1 MRLSSSSI
9 ERQGD
14 RIMPSNNNIPAPRK
28 VRKPFNWGRKVV
40 IGIPQIWLL
49 AFLLAPFFI
58 LLKISVSETDA
69 LGIGFNPLVTYVN
82 DALQVNIHFTPYLA
96 LVRDSLYII
105 TYLSSLWY
113 ALMTTV
119 LCLVI
124 GYPFSYFIARAKPT
138 VRPALLMLV
147 MLPFWTSFLIRIYAW
162 KNLLDVNGLVNQ
174 FLMWIGIIHTPLRMM
189 FTEFSFMIGMVYGY
203 IPFMILPLYAT
214 LVKMDHRLVEAAADL
229 GSTPFKTFWLVTVP
243 LSKSGIIAG
252 SLLVFIPAVGEYVIP
267 ELLAGP
273 STLNIGRV
281 MWNEFFLNLDWQR
294 ASAVAIVMIVL
305 ILLPIAVFNKYQT
318 KSLEGMR

>member
-1 MRLSSSSI
+1 MST
-9 ERQGD
+9 
-14 RIMPSNNNIPAPRK
+14 SNDIQTPRK
-28 VRKPFNWGRKVV
+28 VRKPFNWGRKTV

-58 LLKISVSETDA
+58 LLKISVSESDA
-69 LGIGFNPLVTYVN
+69 LGIGFNPLVSYVN
-82 DALQVNIHFTPYLA
+82 EALQVNIRFAPYLA

-162 KNLLDVNGLVNQ
+162 KNLLDINGLFNQ
-174 FLMWIGIIHTPLRMM
+174 FLMWTGIIHTPLRMM
-189 FTEFSFMIGMVYGY
+189 FTEFSFMVGMVYGY

-267 ELLAGP
+267 ELLSGP

-294 ASAVAIVMIVL
+294 ASAVAIVMILL
-305 ILLPIAVFNKYQT
+305 ILVPIAVFNKYQT
-318 KSLEGMR
+318 KSLESAR

>member
-1 MRLSSSSI
+1 LTPL
-9 ERQGD
+9 EP
-14 RIMPSNNNIPAPRK
+14 RIMPDRNDLPAPSHP
-28 VRKPFNWGRKVV
+28 RKPRRWGRMTV

-69 LGIGFNPLVTYVN
+69 LGIGFDPLVSYVN
-82 DALQVNIHFTPYLA
+82 DVLQVHIRFSAYLA
-96 LVRDSLYII
+96 LVRDSLYIV

-113 ALMTTV
+113 ALLTTV

-124 GYPFSYFIARAKPT
+124 GYPFAYFIARAKPT
-138 VRPALLMLV
+138 VRPGLLMLV

-162 KNLLDVNGLVNQ
+162 KNLLDINGLINQ
-174 FLMWIGIIHTPLRMM
+174 ALLWMGIIHHPLRMM

-214 LVKMDHRLVEAAADL
+214 LVKLDHRLEEAAADL
-229 GSTPFKTFWLVTVP
+229 GATPLQTFWLVTVP
-243 LSKSGIIAG
+243 LSRSGILAG

-305 ILLPIAVFNKYQT
+305 ILLPIAVFNRYQT
-318 KSLEGMR
+318 KSLESAR

>member
-1 MRLSSSSI
+1 
-9 ERQGD
+9 
-14 RIMPSNNNIPAPRK
+14 MPTPLPASTAAR
-28 VRKPFNWGRKVV
+28 VRKPINWGRKAV

-58 LLKISVSETDA
+58 LLKISVSQTDA
-69 LGIGFNPLVTYVN
+69 LGIGFDPLVTYVN
-82 DALQVNIHFTPYLA
+82 EALQVNIRFTPYLA

-113 ALMTTV
+113 ALLTTV

-124 GYPFSYFIARAKPT
+124 GYPFAYFIARAKPT

-174 FLMWIGIIHTPLRMM
+174 FLLWTGIIHTPLRMM
-189 FTEFSFMIGMVYGY
+189 FTEFSFMVGMVYGY

-229 GSTPFKTFWLVTVP
+229 GSRPLKTFWLVTVP

-273 STLNIGRV
+273 SQLNIGRV

-318 KSLEGMR
+318 KSLENTR

>member
-1 MRLSSSSI
+1 
-9 ERQGD
+9 
-14 RIMPSNNNIPAPRK
+14 MPTNSDTPTPRK
-28 VRKPFNWGRKVV
+28 VRKPFNWGRKIV
-40 IGIPQIWLL
+40 IGIPQVWLL

-82 DALQVNIHFTPYLA
+82 DALQVNIRFTPYLA

-174 FLMWIGIIHTPLRMM
+174 FLMWVGIIHTPLRMM
-189 FTEFSFMIGMVYGY
+189 FTEFSFMVGMVYGY

-318 KSLEGMR
+318 KALENVR

>member
-1 MRLSSSSI
+1 MD
-9 ERQGD
+9 EKK
-14 RIMPSNNNIPAPRK
+14 PAPLS
-28 VRKPFNWGRKVV
+28 KPRRAWNWGRQLV
-40 IGIPQIWLL
+40 IGIPQVWLL
-49 AFLLAPFFI
+49 AFLLLPFLI
-58 LLKISVSETDA
+58 LLKISVSETDE
-69 LGIGFNPLVTYVN
+69 LGVGFNPLVSFAN
-82 DALQVNIHFTPYLA
+82 EALQIHMRFSPYLA
-96 LVRDSLYII
+96 LLRDSLYIV
-105 TYLSSLWY
+105 TYLYSLWW
-113 ALMTTV
+113 AFLTTV

-124 GYPFSYFIARAKPT
+124 GYPFAYFIARSRPT
-138 VRPALLMLV
+138 VRSGLLMLV

-162 KNLLDVNGLVNQ
+162 KNLLDINGLINQ
-174 FLMWIGIIHTPLRMM
+174 FLLWTGIIHEPLQML
-189 FTEFSFMIGMVYGY
+189 FTNFSFMIGMVYGY

-214 LVKMDHRLVEAAADL
+214 LVKMDHRLVEAAMDL
-229 GSTPFKTFWLVTVP
+229 GSTPLKTFWLVTVP

-318 KSLEGMR
+318 KSLEGAR

>member
-1 MRLSSSSI
+1 MPSSI
-9 ERQGD
+9 D
-14 RIMPSNNNIPAPRK
+14 TPAPRK

-58 LLKISVSETDA
+58 LLKISVSQTDA
-69 LGIGFNPLVTYVN
+69 LGIGFDPLVSYVN
-82 DALQVNIHFTPYLA
+82 DALQIHIRFSAYLA
-96 LVRDSLYII
+96 LVRDSLYIV

-113 ALMTTV
+113 AALTTV

-124 GYPFSYFIARAKPT
+124 GYPFAYFISRARPT

-162 KNLLDVNGLVNQ
+162 KNLLDINGLVNQ
-174 FLMWIGIIHTPLRMM
+174 VLMWTGIIHTPLRMM
-189 FTEFSFMIGMVYGY
+189 FTEFSFMVGMVYGY

-214 LVKMDHRLVEAAADL
+214 LVKMDHRLEEAAADL
-229 GSTPFKTFWLVTVP
+229 GATPLKTFWLVTVP
-243 LSKSGIIAG
+243 LSRSGIVAG

-305 ILLPIAVFNKYQT
+305 ILLPIAVFNRYQT
-318 KSLEGMR
+318 RGLEGMR

>member
-1 MRLSSSSI
+1 MPSSI
-9 ERQGD
+9 D
-14 RIMPSNNNIPAPRK
+14 TPSPRP
-28 VRKPFNWGRKVV
+28 VRKPINWGRKVV

-82 DALQVNIHFTPYLA
+82 DALQVNIRFSAYLA
-96 LVRDSLYII
+96 LLRDSLYII

-113 ALMTTV
+113 ALLTTV

-124 GYPFSYFIARAKPT
+124 GYPFSYFIARARPT

-174 FLMWIGIIHTPLRMM
+174 FLLWVGIIHSPLRMM
-189 FTEFSFMIGMVYGY
+189 FTEFSFMVGMVYGY

-267 ELLAGP
+267 ELLSGP

-305 ILLPIAVFNKYQT
+305 ILLPIAVFNRYQT
-318 KSLEGMR
+318 KSLEGTR

>member
-1 MRLSSSSI
+1 
-9 ERQGD
+9 
-14 RIMPSNNNIPAPRK
+14 MPTNSDTPTPRK
-28 VRKPFNWGRKVV
+28 VRKPFNWGRKIV

-69 LGIGFNPLVTYVN
+69 LGIGFDPLVTYVN
-82 DALQVNIHFTPYLA
+82 DALQVNIHFSPYLA

-174 FLMWIGIIHTPLRMM
+174 FLMWVGIIHTPLRMM
-189 FTEFSFMIGMVYGY
+189 FTEFSFMVGMVYGY

-229 GSTPFKTFWLVTVP
+229 GSTPLKTFWLVTVP

>member
-1 MRLSSSSI
+1 
-9 ERQGD
+9 
-14 RIMPSNNNIPAPRK
+14 MPTHHDTPASRK
-28 VRKPFNWGRKVV
+28 THKPISWGRKAV

-69 LGIGFNPLVTYVN
+69 LGIGFNPLVTYAN
-82 DALQVNIHFTPYLA
+82 DALQLNIRFTPYLA

-113 ALMTTV
+113 ALLTTV

-174 FLMWIGIIHTPLRMM
+174 FLMWVGIIHTPLRMM
-189 FTEFSFMIGMVYGY
+189 FTEFSFMVGMVYGY

-305 ILLPIAVFNKYQT
+305 ILLPIAVFNRYQT
-318 KSLEGMR
+318 KSLEGTR

>member
-1 MRLSSSSI
+1 MSAADTPI
-9 ERQGD
+9 
-14 RIMPSNNNIPAPRK
+14 RK
-28 VRKPFNWGRKVV
+28 ARRPLNWGRFTV
-40 IGIPQIWLL
+40 IGIPQVWLL
-49 AFLLAPFFI
+49 AFLLLPFLI
-58 LLKISVSETDA
+58 LLKISVSETNV
-69 LGIGFNPLVTYVN
+69 LGIGFEPLINFASDT
-82 DALQVNIHFTPYLA
+82 LSLKLRFSPYFA
-96 LVRDSLYII
+96 LVRDNLYIY

-124 GYPFSYFIARAKPT
+124 GYPFAYFMARAKPS
-138 VRPALLMLV
+138 VRPSLLMLV

-162 KNLLDVNGLVNQ
+162 KNLLDINGLINQ
-174 FLMWIGIIHTPLRMM
+174 FLMWTGIIHQPLQML

-214 LVKMDHRLVEAAADL
+214 LVKMDVRLIEAAADL
-229 GSTPFKTFWLVTVP
+229 GSTPLKTFWLVTVP
-243 LSKSGIIAG
+243 LSRSGIIAG

-281 MWNEFFLNLDWQR
+281 MWNEFFSNLDWQR

-305 ILLPIAVFNKYQT
+305 ILLPIAIFNRYQT
-318 KSLEGMR
+318 KSLEATQ

>member
-1 MRLSSSSI
+1 
-9 ERQGD
+9 
-14 RIMPSNNNIPAPRK
+14 MPSNNNIPAPRK

-82 DALQVNIHFTPYLA
+82 DALQINIHFTPYLA

>member
-1 MRLSSSSI
+1 MPTSI
-9 ERQGD
+9 D
-14 RIMPSNNNIPAPRK
+14 TPTPRTT
-28 VRKPFNWGRKVV
+28 RKPFNWGRTLV

-69 LGIGFNPLVTYVN
+69 LGIGFNPLVSYVN
-82 DALQVNIHFTPYLA
+82 DALQVNIRFSPYLA
-96 LVRDSLYII
+96 LVRDSLYIV

-124 GYPFSYFIARAKPT
+124 GYPFAYFIARAKPT

-174 FLMWIGIIHTPLRMM
+174 VLLWAGIIQHPLRMM
-189 FTEFSFMIGMVYGY
+189 FTEFSFMVGMVYGY

-229 GSTPFKTFWLVTVP
+229 GSTPLKTFWLVTVP

-305 ILLPIAVFNKYQT
+305 ILVPIAVFNRYQT
-318 KSLEGMR
+318 QSLERAR

>member
-1 MRLSSSSI
+1 MSAVDL
-9 ERQGD
+9 
-14 RIMPSNNNIPAPRK
+14 PTPKPR
-28 VRKPFNWGRKVV
+28 RSPWNWGRKTV
-40 IGIPQIWLL
+40 IGIPQIWLA
-49 AFLLAPFFI
+49 AFLLLPFLI
-58 LLKISVSETDA
+58 LLKISLSESDA
-69 LGIGFNPLVTYVN
+69 LGVGFNPILSFAN
-82 DALQVNIHFTPYLA
+82 DTFDLKLRVAPYLA
-96 LVRDSLYII
+96 LVRDKLYIL

-124 GYPFSYFIARAKPT
+124 GYPFAYFMARSKPSI
-138 VRPALLMLV
+138 RPALLMLV

-162 KNLLDVNGLVNQ
+162 KNLLDINGLINQ
-174 FLMWIGIIHTPLRMM
+174 FLMWTGIIHQPLQML

-214 LVKMDHRLVEAAADL
+214 LVKMDVRLIEAAADL
-229 GSTPFKTFWLVTVP
+229 GSTPLKTFWLVTVP
-243 LSKSGIIAG
+243 LSRSGIIAG

-273 STLNIGRV
+273 SILNIGRV

-305 ILLPIAVFNKYQT
+305 ILLPIAIFNKVQS
-318 KSLEGMR
+318 KSLETAR

>member
-1 MRLSSSSI
+1 
-9 ERQGD
+9 
-14 RIMPSNNNIPAPRK
+14 MPTNSDTPTPRK
-28 VRKPFNWGRKVV
+28 VRKPFNWGRKIV
-40 IGIPQIWLL
+40 IGIPQVWLL

-82 DALQVNIHFTPYLA
+82 DALQVNIRFTPYLA

-174 FLMWIGIIHTPLRMM
+174 FLMWVGIIHTPLRMM
-189 FTEFSFMIGMVYGY
+189 FTEFSFMVGMVYGY
-203 IPFMILPLYAT
+203 IPFMIPPLYAT

-318 KSLEGMR
+318 KALENVR

>member
-1 MRLSSSSI
+1 
-9 ERQGD
+9 
-14 RIMPSNNNIPAPRK
+14 MPTNSDTPTPRK
-28 VRKPFNWGRKVV
+28 VRKPFNWGRKIV

-69 LGIGFNPLVTYVN
+69 LGIGFDPLVTYVN
-82 DALQVNIHFTPYLA
+82 DALQVNIHFSPYLA

-105 TYLSSLWY
+105 TYQSSLWY

-174 FLMWIGIIHTPLRMM
+174 FLMWAGIIHTPLRMM
-189 FTEFSFMIGMVYGY
+189 FTEFSFMVGMVYGY

-229 GSTPFKTFWLVTVP
+229 GSTPLKTFWLVTVP

>member
-1 MRLSSSSI
+1 
-9 ERQGD
+9 
-14 RIMPSNNNIPAPRK
+14 MPTNSDTPTPRK
-28 VRKPFNWGRKVV
+28 VRKPFNWGRKIV

-69 LGIGFNPLVTYVN
+69 LGIGFDPLVTYVN
-82 DALQVNIHFTPYLA
+82 DALQVNIHFSPYLA

-174 FLMWIGIIHTPLRMM
+174 FLMWVGIIHTPLRMM
-189 FTEFSFMIGMVYGY
+189 FTEFSFMVGMVYGY

-229 GSTPFKTFWLVTVP
+229 GSTPLKTFWLVTVP

-273 STLNIGRV
+273 STLNIDRV

>member
-1 MRLSSSSI
+1 
-9 ERQGD
+9 
-14 RIMPSNNNIPAPRK
+14 MPTRNDTLAPRK
-28 VRKPFNWGRKVV
+28 TRQPINWGRKAV

-69 LGIGFNPLVTYVN
+69 LGIGFNPLVTYVH
-82 DALQVNIHFTPYLA
+82 DALQVNIHFSPYMA

-174 FLMWIGIIHTPLRMM
+174 FLMWAGIIHTPLRMM
-189 FTEFSFMIGMVYGY
+189 FTEFSFMVGMVYGY

-318 KSLEGMR
+318 KSLEGAR

>member
-14 RIMPSNNNIPAPRK
+14 RIMPSNNNIPVPRK

>member
-1 MRLSSSSI
+1 
-9 ERQGD
+9 
-14 RIMPSNNNIPAPRK
+14 MPTNSDTSTPRK
-28 VRKPFNWGRKVV
+28 VRKPFNWGRKIV

-69 LGIGFNPLVTYVN
+69 LGIGFDPLVTYVN
-82 DALQVNIHFTPYLA
+82 DALQVNIHFSPYLA

-174 FLMWIGIIHTPLRMM
+174 FLMWVGIIHTPLRMM
-189 FTEFSFMIGMVYGY
+189 FTEFSFMVGMVYGY

-229 GSTPFKTFWLVTVP
+229 GSTPLKTFWLVTVP